1 MGHLPE
7 YLMAPTQLWNL
18 EVPALAVARH
28 FARTLATL
36 GGGNYNMGGR
46 VKGRWAGMGASDLLR
61 LLSVDLWA
69 SKSWET

>member
-36 GGGNYNMGGR
+36 GDGNYNMGGLR
-46 VKGRWAGMGASDLLR
+46 VADGQEWGHRVS
-61 LLSVDLWA
+61 
-69 SKSWET
+69 